1 MFRFGRIVEEKWNI
15 VKIRS
20 RSLVPGSREPSSYTR
35 VGRNRNLPSPG
46 SRAKDG
52 ASLPDFPL
60 RGNPLSSDVELKPD
74 APADRWVAGLEAALT
89 LLLGLSLPLA
99 AFPVAVWRGFEINL
113 PHLFAG
119 ALLIT
124 AAVGIAARRRPWP
137 PRRFLLAAGGIAA
150 SCALGWVLRGSAW
163 GDSAEFTQTGV
174 HLLFMLA
181 VFLVLSSPAFR
192 PAALRRLLVAL
203 VLESLLMAAYGYYQL
218 WALRHGLHSGIGF
231 LSRFSA
237 RPLRISGYL
246 SGAYRATSFF
256 EEPSWFGN
264 YLLDSS
270 VFAYGLWLFRRK
282 EGGVRNRLWLLASAF
297 LLATVV
303 TTGSLGAIVPAIL
316 LAAVLSVD
324 VLIRSSARPSRK
336 ALAAA
341 ALIAAAVG
349 FGWAVARSDAFAAIR
364 KRIEISADLLLGVE
378 LPQRPEARF
387 DYLGLSGS
395 AYLVSAE
402 YSLCLWKTHPVF
414 GVGLGHYRS
423 ARKKTPEC
431 SNYRGTDP
439 WTGLAWCAETGTA
452 GFLAALFLLGSLVLP
467 PRRRA
472 RAGPGEILARLL
484 VVVFLL
490 KQSHTGSYLNLA
502 SWYPLGLAAA
512 AITPSLRR
520 EGGPS

>member
-1 MFRFGRIVEEKWNI
+1 
-15 VKIRS
+15 
-20 RSLVPGSREPSSYTR
+20 
-35 VGRNRNLPSPG
+35 
-46 SRAKDG
+46 
-52 ASLPDFPL
+52 
-60 RGNPLSSDVELKPD
+60 LKPD
-74 APADRWVAGLEAALT
+74 APADRWVAGLETALT
-89 LLLGLSLPLA
+89 LLLGLSLPFA

-113 PHLFAG
+113 PHVFAG
-119 ALLIT
+119 ALLLV
-124 AAVGIAARRRPWP
+124 ALVGIATGRRRLP
-137 PRRFLLAAGGIAA
+137 PRRFLFAAGGIMAA
-150 SCALGWVLRGSAW
+150 CALGWILRGRAW
-163 GDSAEFTQTGV
+163 GDSAEFAQTGA
-174 HLLFMLA
+174 HLLFLLA
-181 VFLVLSSPAFR
+181 VFLVMSSPAFR
-192 PAALRRLLVAL
+192 PAALQRLLVAL
-203 VLESLLMAAYGYYQL
+203 VLEALLMAAYGYYQL
-218 WALRHGLHSGIGF
+218 WALRHGFHSGIGF

-246 SGAYRATSFF
+246 SGVYRATSFF

-264 YLLDSS
+264 YLLDTS
-270 VFAYGLWLFRRK
+270 VFAYALWLFRR
-282 EGGVRNRLWLLASAF
+282 EGGGRSRLWLLASLF

-303 TTGSLGAIVPAIL
+303 TTGSLGAIVPAVL
-316 LAAVLSVD
+316 LAAVLGVD

-341 ALIAAAVG
+341 ALIAGAVG
-349 FGWAVARSDAFAAIR
+349 FGWAVARSDTFAAIR

-402 YSLCLWKTHPVF
+402 YSLCLWRTYPVF
-414 GVGLGHYRS
+414 GVGLGHYHS

-439 WTGLAWCAETGTA
+439 WTGLAWCAETGTV

-467 PRRRA
+467 SQRRA
-472 RAGPGEILARLL
+472 RASPGEILARLL

-512 AITPSLRR
+512 AIAPSLRR
-520 EGGPS
+520 DGGRS